1 MQKSHL
7 TYFISLLFLFFI
19 SNVAFSVENAFEK
32 NYQIQSP
39 KGFQSFSKN
48 PNTKMMRGWSQK
60 TDKFKMLEDGYD
72 LMGHSNFTG
81 PYTSPNLAL
90 QHAKSIK
97 ADMVLLYD
105 RRINDSSRATRI
117 KKARDKARKAN
128 RVKETGN
135 LTEIEIND
143 DDLVDEN
150 VKYEINA
157 TYWVKLPKP
166 TFGAHFIKL
175 NSGIEKINGVQII
188 AIIKGSPAEI
198 AGILKNDS
206 ITSIAGVSVKKPDD
220 LISAIRKNKG
230 KLIEVG
236 YLRGG
241 KQSKVDV
248 KL

>member
-1 MQKSHL
+1 MQKSYL
-7 TYFISLLFLFFI
+7 TYLISLLFFI
-19 SNVAFSVENAFEK
+19 SNVAFSDENVFEK

-48 PNTKMMRGWSQK
+48 PNTKMMRGWAQK
-60 TDKFKMLEDGYD
+60 TDNIKMLEDGYD

-105 RRINDSSRATRI
+105 RQINDSSRATMI
-117 KKARDKARKAN
+117 KKAREKARKAN
-128 RVKETGN
+128 RVKEIGN

-175 NSGIEKINGVQII
+175 NSDIESINGVQVI
-188 AIIKGSPAEI
+188 AVIKGSAAEI
-198 AGILKNDS
+198 AGIIRNDS
-206 ITSIAGVSVKKPDD
+206 ITSIADYSVNKPED
-220 LISAIRKNKG
+220 LISAIRKSKG

-236 YLRGG
+236 YIRDG
-241 KQSKVDV
+241 KQFKVSV

>member
-1 MQKSHL
+1 MKKSHL
-7 TYFISLLFLFFI
+7 TYLISLILFI
-19 SNVAFSVENAFEK
+19 SNVAFSNENLFEK

-48 PNTKMMRGWSQK
+48 LNTKMMRGWNQK

-72 LMGHSNFTG
+72 LMGHSNFTA

-90 QHAKSIK
+90 QHAKSMK

-105 RRINDSSRATRI
+105 RQINDSSRATII
-117 KKARDKARKAN
+117 KKAREKARKAN
-128 RVKETGN
+128 RVKEVGN
-135 LTEIEIND
+135 LTEIEINE

-166 TFGAHFIKL
+166 IFGAHFIKL
-175 NSGIEKINGVQII
+175 NSDIEAINGVQII
-188 AIIKGSPAEI
+188 AVIKGSPAAI
-198 AGILKNDS
+198 AGIKKNDS
-206 ITSIAGVSVKKPDD
+206 ITSIAKISVNKPED

-236 YLRGG
+236 YLRAG
-241 KQSKVDV
+241 KQSKVMV

>member
-1 MQKSHL
+1 MQKSYL
-7 TYFISLLFLFFI
+7 IYFISLLFFI
-19 SNVAFSVENAFEK
+19 SNVAFSDENVFEK

-48 PNTKMMRGWSQK
+48 PNTKIMRGWAQK

-72 LMGHSNFTG
+72 LMGHSNFTA

-105 RRINDSSRATRI
+105 RQINDSSRATII
-117 KKARDKARKAN
+117 KKAREKARKAN
-128 RVKETGN
+128 RVKQVGN

-175 NSGIEKINGVQII
+175 NSDIEAINGVQII
-188 AIIKGSPAEI
+188 AVIKGSPAAI
-198 AGILKNDS
+198 AGILRNDS
-206 ITSIAGVSVKKPDD
+206 ITSIAEKSVNNPED
-220 LISAIRKNKG
+220 LIGAIKKNKG

-241 KQSKVDV
+241 KPSKVKV

>member
-1 MQKSHL
+1 MQKSYL
-7 TYFISLLFLFFI
+7 TYLISLLLLI
-19 SNVAFSVENAFEK
+19 SNVAFSDENVFEK

-39 KGFQSFSKN
+39 KGFQSFSNN
-48 PNTKMMRGWSQK
+48 PNTKMMRGWAQK

-105 RRINDSSRATRI
+105 RQINDSSRATII
-117 KKARDKARKAN
+117 KKAREKARKAK
-128 RVKETGN
+128 RVKEVGN
-135 LTEIEIND
+135 LTEIEINE
-143 DDLVDEN
+143 DDLIDEN

-175 NSGIEKINGVQII
+175 NSDIEAINGVQII
-188 AIIKGSPAEI
+188 AVIKGSPAAI
-198 AGILKNDS
+198 SGILRNDS
-206 ITSIAGVSVKKPDD
+206 ITSIAEVQVNKPDD

-236 YLRGG
+236 FIRGG
-241 KQSKVDV
+241 KQLKVSV

>member
-1 MQKSHL
+1 MQKSYL
-7 TYFISLLFLFFI
+7 TCFISLLFFI
-19 SNVAFSVENAFEK
+19 SNIAFSDENVFEK

-48 PNTKMMRGWSQK
+48 LNTKMMRGWAQK

-72 LMGHSNFTG
+72 LMGHSNFTA

-105 RRINDSSRATRI
+105 RQINDSSRATII
-117 KKARDKARKAN
+117 KKAREKARKAK
-128 RVKETGN
+128 RVKEVGN
-135 LTEIEIND
+135 LTEIEINE
-143 DDLVDEN
+143 DDLIDEN

-175 NSGIEKINGVQII
+175 NSDIEAINGVQII
-188 AIIKGSPAEI
+188 AVIKGSPAAI
-198 AGILKNDS
+198 AGILRNDS
-206 ITSIAGVSVKKPDD
+206 ITSIAEVQVNKPDD

-236 YLRGG
+236 FIRGG
-241 KQSKVDV
+241 KQLKVSV

>member
-1 MQKSHL
+1 MQKSYL
-7 TYFISLLFLFFI
+7 IYIISLLFFI
-19 SNVAFSVENAFEK
+19 SNVAFSDENVFEK

-48 PNTKMMRGWSQK
+48 LNTKMMRGWAQK

-72 LMGHSNFTG
+72 LMGHSNFTA

-105 RRINDSSRATRI
+105 RQINDSSRATMI

-128 RVKETGN
+128 RVKEVGN

-143 DDLVDEN
+143 EDLVDEN

-166 TFGAHFIKL
+166 TFGAHFIEL
-175 NSGIEKINGVQII
+175 NSNAEEVNGVQII
-188 AIIKGSPAEI
+188 AVVKGSPAAI
-198 AGILKNDS
+198 AGILRNDS
-206 ITSIAGVSVKKPDD
+206 ITSIAEVPVNKPED
-220 LISAIRKNKG
+220 LISQVRKNKG

-236 YLRGG
+236 YIRGG
-241 KQSKVDV
+241 KQSKVNV

>member
-1 MQKSHL
+1 MQKSYL
-7 TYFISLLFLFFI
+7 TYFISLLLLV
-19 SNVAFSVENAFEK
+19 SSVAFSDENVFEK

-48 PNTKMMRGWSQK
+48 LNTKMMRGWAQK

-105 RRINDSSRATRI
+105 RQINDSSRATII
-117 KKARDKARKAN
+117 KKAREKARKAN
-128 RVKETGN
+128 RIKETGN

-175 NSGIEKINGVQII
+175 NSDIESVNGVQII
-188 AIIKGSPAEI
+188 AVVKGSPAAI
-198 AGILKNDS
+198 AGILRNDS
-206 ITSIAGVSVKKPDD
+206 IISIAQQSVNNPED
-220 LISAIRKNKG
+220 LIGAIRKNKG

-236 YLRGG
+236 YIRGG
-241 KQSKVDV
+241 KQSKVNV

>member
-1 MQKSHL
+1 MQKSYL
-7 TYFISLLFLFFI
+7 IYIISLLFFI
-19 SNVAFSVENAFEK
+19 SNVAFSDENVFEK

-48 PNTKMMRGWSQK
+48 PNTKMMRGWAQK

-105 RRINDSSRATRI
+105 RQINDSSRATMI
-117 KKARDKARKAN
+117 KKARERARKDN

-143 DDLVDEN
+143 DDLVDKN

-175 NSGIEKINGVQII
+175 NSDIDTINGVQII
-188 AIIKGSPAEI
+188 AVIKGSPAAN
-198 AGILKNDS
+198 AGILRNDS
-206 ITSIAGVSVKKPDD
+206 ITSIAEQSVNNPED
-220 LISAIRKNKG
+220 LIGAIRKNKG

-236 YLRGG
+236 YIRGG
-241 KQSKVDV
+241 KQSKVNV

>member
-1 MQKSHL
+1 MQKSYL
-7 TYFISLLFLFFI
+7 TYFISLLLII
-19 SNVAFSVENAFEK
+19 SNVAFSDENVFEK

-48 PNTKMMRGWSQK
+48 LNTKMMRGWAQK

-105 RRINDSSRATRI
+105 RQINDSSRATRI

-150 VKYEINA
+150 IKYEINA

>member
-1 MQKSHL
+1 MQKSYL
-7 TYFISLLFLFFI
+7 TCFISLLFFV
-19 SNVAFSVENAFEK
+19 SGVAFSDENSFEK

-48 PNTKMMRGWSQK
+48 PNTKIMRGWAQK

-72 LMGHSNFTG
+72 LMGHSNFTA

-105 RRINDSSRATRI
+105 RQINDSSRATII
-117 KKARDKARKAN
+117 KKAREKARKAN
-128 RVKETGN
+128 RVKQVGN

-175 NSGIEKINGVQII
+175 NSDAESINGVQII
-188 AIIKGSPAEI
+188 AVIKGSPAAI

-206 ITSIAGVSVKKPDD
+206 ITSIAEVPVNKPED
-220 LISAIRKNKG
+220 LISQIRKNKG

-241 KQSKVDV
+241 KQSKVNV

>member
-1 MQKSHL
+1 MQKSYL
-7 TYFISLLFLFFI
+7 IYIISLLFFV
-19 SNVAFSVENAFEK
+19 SNVAFSDENVFEK

-48 PNTKMMRGWSQK
+48 PNTKMMRGWAQK

-72 LMGHSNFTG
+72 LMGHANFTG
-81 PYTSPNLAL
+81 SYTSPNLAL

-105 RRINDSSRATRI
+105 RQINDSSRATII
-117 KKARDKARKAN
+117 KKAREKARKAN
-128 RVKETGN
+128 RVKEVGN

-175 NSGIEKINGVQII
+175 NSDIESINGVQII
-188 AIIKGSPAEI
+188 AVIKGSPAAI

-206 ITSIAGVSVKKPDD
+206 ITSIAEIPVNNPED

-241 KQSKVDV
+241 KQSKVNV

>member
-1 MQKSHL
+1 MQKSYL
-7 TYFISLLFLFFI
+7 TYFISLLFFI
-19 SNVAFSVENAFEK
+19 SNVAFSDENVFEK

-39 KGFQSFSKN
+39 KGFQSFSNN
-48 PNTKMMRGWSQK
+48 PNTKMMRGWAQK

-105 RRINDSSRATRI
+105 RQINDSSRATII
-117 KKARDKARKAN
+117 KKAREKARKAN
-128 RVKETGN
+128 RVKEVGN

-150 VKYEINA
+150 VMYEINA

-175 NSGIEKINGVQII
+175 NSDIEAINGVQII
-188 AIIKGSPAEI
+188 AVIKGSPAEI

-206 ITSIAGVSVKKPDD
+206 ITSIAKLPVNSPDD

-241 KQSKVDV
+241 MQSKVNV

>member
-1 MQKSHL
+1 MQKSYL
-7 TYFISLLFLFFI
+7 TYFISLLLFI
-19 SNVAFSVENAFEK
+19 SNVAFSDENVFEK
-32 NYQIQSP
+32 NYQIQSA

-48 PNTKMMRGWSQK
+48 LNTKMMRGWAQK

-90 QHAKSIK
+90 QHAQSIK

-105 RRINDSSRATRI
+105 RQINDSSRATMI

-128 RVKETGN
+128 RVKEVGN

-175 NSGIEKINGVQII
+175 NSDAESISGVQII
-188 AIIKGSPAEI
+188 AVIKGSPAAI

-206 ITSIAGVSVKKPDD
+206 ITSIAEVPVNKPED
-220 LISAIRKNKG
+220 LISQIRKNKG

-241 KQSKVDV
+241 KQSKVNV

>member
-105 RRINDSSRATRI
+105 RQINDSSRATRI

-150 VKYEINA
+150 IKYEINA

-236 YLRGG
+236 FIRGG
-241 KQSKVDV
+241 KQLKVSV

>member
-1 MQKSHL
+1 M
-7 TYFISLLFLFFI
+7 
-19 SNVAFSVENAFEK
+19 
-32 NYQIQSP
+32 
-39 KGFQSFSKN
+39 
-48 PNTKMMRGWSQK
+48 
-60 TDKFKMLEDGYD
+60 
-72 LMGHSNFTG
+72 
-81 PYTSPNLAL
+81 
-90 QHAKSIK
+90 
-97 ADMVLLYD
+97 
-105 RRINDSSRATRI
+105 I
-117 KKARDKARKAN
+117 KKAREKARKAN
-128 RVKETGN
+128 RVKEVGN

-175 NSGIEKINGVQII
+175 NSDIESINGVQII
-188 AIIKGSPAEI
+188 AVIKESPAAN

-206 ITSIAGVSVKKPDD
+206 ITSIAKQSIKNPED
-220 LISAIRKNKG
+220 LISEIRKNKG

-241 KQSKVDV
+241 EQFKVYV

>member
-1 MQKSHL
+1 MQKSYL
-7 TYFISLLFLFFI
+7 TYLISLLLLI
-19 SNVAFSVENAFEK
+19 SNVTFSDENAFEK

-39 KGFQSFSKN
+39 KGFQSFSNN
-48 PNTKMMRGWSQK
+48 PNPKMMRGWAQK

-105 RRINDSSRATRI
+105 RQINDSSRSTMI
-117 KKARDKARKAN
+117 KKARERARKDN

-143 DDLVDEN
+143 DDLVDKN

-175 NSGIEKINGVQII
+175 NSDIDAINGVQII
-188 AIIKGSPAEI
+188 AVIKGSPAAN

-206 ITSIAGVSVKKPDD
+206 ITSIAEQSVNNPED
-220 LISAIRKNKG
+220 LIGAIRKNKG

-236 YLRGG
+236 YIRGG
-241 KQSKVDV
+241 KQSKVRV

>member
-1 MQKSHL
+1 MQKSYL
-7 TYFISLLFLFFI
+7 IYFISLLFFI
-19 SNVAFSVENAFEK
+19 SNVAFSDENVFEK

-48 PNTKMMRGWSQK
+48 PNTKMMRGWAQK

-105 RRINDSSRATRI
+105 RQINDSSRATII
-117 KKARDKARKAN
+117 KKAREKARKAN

-175 NSGIEKINGVQII
+175 NSDIEAINGVQII
-188 AIIKGSPAEI
+188 AVIKGSPAAI
-198 AGILKNDS
+198 AGILRNDS
-206 ITSIAGVSVKKPDD
+206 ITSIAKQPVNSPDD

-241 KQSKVDV
+241 IQSKVNV

>member
-1 MQKSHL
+1 MQKSYL
-7 TYFISLLFLFFI
+7 IYFISLLLFI
-19 SNVAFSVENAFEK
+19 SNVAFSDENVFEK

-48 PNTKMMRGWSQK
+48 PNTKMMRGWAQK

-105 RRINDSSRATRI
+105 RQINDSSRATII
-117 KKARDKARKAN
+117 KKAREKAKKAN
-128 RVKETGN
+128 RVKEIGN

-166 TFGAHFIKL
+166 TFGAHFIRL
-175 NSGIEKINGVQII
+175 NSDIESIKGVQII
-188 AIIKGSPAEI
+188 AVVKGSAAAI

-206 ITSIAGVSVKKPDD
+206 ITSIAEQSVNNPED
-220 LISAIRKNKG
+220 LIGAIKKHKG

-241 KQSKVDV
+241 KPSKVKV

>member
-1 MQKSHL
+1 MQKSYL
-7 TYFISLLFLFFI
+7 TYFISLLLLV
-19 SNVAFSVENAFEK
+19 SSVAFSDENVFEK

-48 PNTKMMRGWSQK
+48 LNTKMMRGWAQK

-90 QHAKSIK
+90 QHAKLIK

-105 RRINDSSRATRI
+105 RQINDSSRATII
-117 KKARDKARKAN
+117 KKAREKARKAN
-128 RVKETGN
+128 RVKEVGN

-150 VKYEINA
+150 VMYEINA

-175 NSGIEKINGVQII
+175 NSDIEAINGVQII
-188 AIIKGSPAEI
+188 AVIKGSPAEI
-198 AGILKNDS
+198 AGILRNDS
-206 ITSIAGVSVKKPDD
+206 ITSIAKQPVNSPDD

-241 KQSKVDV
+241 MQSKVNV

>member
-1 MQKSHL
+1 MKKS
-7 TYFISLLFLFFI
+7 YFIYLISLLLFI
-19 SNVAFSVENAFEK
+19 SNVTFSNENIFEE

-48 PNTKMMRGWSQK
+48 LNTKMMRGWDQK

-72 LMGHSNFTG
+72 LMGHSNFTA

-105 RRINDSSRATRI
+105 RQINDSSRATMI
-117 KKARDKARKAN
+117 KKAREKARKAN
-128 RVKETGN
+128 RVKEVGN

-175 NSGIEKINGVQII
+175 NSDIESINGVQII
-188 AIIKGSPAEI
+188 AVIKESPAAN

-206 ITSIAGVSVKKPDD
+206 ITSIAKQSIKNPED
-220 LISAIRKNKG
+220 LISEIRKNKG

-241 KQSKVDV
+241 KQFKVYV

>member
-1 MQKSHL
+1 MKKSFL
-7 TYFISLLFLFFI
+7 TYLISFVFFF
-19 SNVAFSVENAFEK
+19 SNFAYSDENIFEK

-39 KGFQSFSKN
+39 KGFQSFSTN
-48 PNTKMMRGWSQK
+48 PNTKMMRGWAQK
-60 TDKFKMLEDGYD
+60 TDLIKMLEDGYD
-72 LMGHSNFTG
+72 LMGHSNFTA
-81 PYTSPNLAL
+81 PLTSPNLAL

-105 RRINDSSRATRI
+105 RQINDASRATMI
-117 KKARDKARKAN
+117 KKAREKAKKAN
-128 RVKETGN
+128 RIKETGN
-135 LTEIEIND
+135 LTEIEISE
-143 DDLVDEN
+143 DDLVDED

-175 NSGIEKINGVQII
+175 NSDIESINGVQVI
-188 AIIKGSPAEI
+188 AVIKGSPAES
-198 AGILKNDS
+198 AGILRNDS
-206 ITSIAGVSVKKPDD
+206 IISIAQNSVNKPED

-230 KLIEVG
+230 KLIEVV

-241 KQSKVDV
+241 KQSKVKV

>member
-1 MQKSHL
+1 MQKSYL
-7 TYFISLLFLFFI
+7 TYFISLLLLV
-19 SNVAFSVENAFEK
+19 SSVAFSDENVFEK

-48 PNTKMMRGWSQK
+48 LNTKMMRGWAQK

-105 RRINDSSRATRI
+105 RQINDSSRATII
-117 KKARDKARKAN
+117 KKAREKARKAN
-128 RVKETGN
+128 RVKEVGN

-150 VKYEINA
+150 VMYEINA

-175 NSGIEKINGVQII
+175 NSDIEAINGVQII
-188 AIIKGSPAEI
+188 AVIKGSPAEI
-198 AGILKNDS
+198 AGILRNDS
-206 ITSIAGVSVKKPDD
+206 ITSIAKQPVNSPDD
-220 LISAIRKNKG
+220 LINAIRKNKG

-241 KQSKVDV
+241 MQSKVNV

>member
-1 MQKSHL
+1 M
-7 TYFISLLFLFFI
+7 
-19 SNVAFSVENAFEK
+19 
-32 NYQIQSP
+32 
-39 KGFQSFSKN
+39 
-48 PNTKMMRGWSQK
+48 
-60 TDKFKMLEDGYD
+60 
-72 LMGHSNFTG
+72 
-81 PYTSPNLAL
+81 
-90 QHAKSIK
+90 
-97 ADMVLLYD
+97 
-105 RRINDSSRATRI
+105 
-117 KKARDKARKAN
+117 
-128 RVKETGN
+128 
-135 LTEIEIND
+135 TEIEIND

-150 VKYEINA
+150 IKYEINA

-206 ITSIAGVSVKKPDD
+206 IASIAGVSVKKPDD

>member
-1 MQKSHL
+1 
-7 TYFISLLFLFFI
+7 
-19 SNVAFSVENAFEK
+19 
-32 NYQIQSP
+32 
-39 KGFQSFSKN
+39 
-48 PNTKMMRGWSQK
+48 
-60 TDKFKMLEDGYD
+60 MLEDGYD

-90 QHAKSIK
+90 QHAKLIK

-105 RRINDSSRATRI
+105 RQINDSSRATII
-117 KKARDKARKAN
+117 KKAREKARKAN
-128 RVKETGN
+128 RVKEVGN

-150 VKYEINA
+150 VMYEINA

-175 NSGIEKINGVQII
+175 NSDIEAINGVQII
-188 AIIKGSPAEI
+188 AVIKGSPAEI
-198 AGILKNDS
+198 AGILRNDS
-206 ITSIAGVSVKKPDD
+206 ITSIAKQPVNSPDD

-241 KQSKVDV
+241 MQSKVNV